1 MDNDKLELKILGI
14 SSGHTNASYT
24 LILEE
29 VEGNR
34 KLPVVIG
41 AFEAQAIAIQ
51 IEQIEPPRPMT
62 HDLFKAFADSFEVG
76 VEEVV
81 VHKLQEGVFYAN
93 IRCKDQNGETQD
105 LDARTS
111 DAIAVGVRFDCPIYT
126 YESIMEEAGIY
137 LSESGAEEFQQS
149 GTTPPEAAQ
158 PAAASAPSSER
169 EPMKD
174 EDLTEMSTTDLND
187 RLNQAIEAEDYIMAA
202 KIRDEIN
209 RRKGEED

>member
-1 MDNDKLELKILGI
+1 MDSEKIELKILGI

-29 VEGNR
+29 MEGNR

-51 IEQIEPPRPMT
+51 IEKIEPPRPMT
-62 HDLFKAFADSFEVG
+62 HDLFRTFSDSFKVT
-76 VEEVV
+76 VDEVV

-93 IRCKDQNGETQD
+93 IVCKDESGNTQE

-111 DAIAVGVRFDCPIYT
+111 DAIAIGVRFDCPIYT
-126 YESIMEEAGIY
+126 YENIMEEAGIY

-149 GTTPPEAAQ
+149 GTPPEATQQEPTAE
-158 PAAASAPSSER
+158 SE
-169 EPMKD
+169 EESVK
-174 EDLTEMSTTDLND
+174 EQDLSKLSMSELND
-187 RLNQAIEAEDYIMAA
+187 KLSKAIDNEDYILAA

-209 RRKGEED
+209 RRKGES

>member
-1 MDNDKLELKILGI
+1 
-14 SSGHTNASYT
+14 
-24 LILEE
+24 
-29 VEGNR
+29 
-34 KLPVVIG
+34 
-41 AFEAQAIAIQ
+41 
-51 IEQIEPPRPMT
+51 MT

>member
-187 RLNQAIEAEDYIMAA
+187 RLNQAIETEDYIMAA

>member
-62 HDLFKAFADSFEVG
+62 HDLFKAFADSFAISVDEVL
-76 VEEVV
+76 

-93 IRCKDQNGETQD
+93 IRCQDQNGETVE

-126 YESIMEEAGIY
+126 YQSIMEEAGIY
-137 LSESGAEEFQQS
+137 LSESGAEEFQQTGS
-149 GTTPPEAAQ
+149 TPPEATQ
-158 PAAASAPSSER
+158 PAAASAPSSEQQ
-169 EPMKD
+169 PMKE
-174 EDLTEMSTTDLND
+174 EDLSELSSSDLNS
-187 RLNQAIEAEDYIMAA
+187 RLEKAIEAEDYIMAA

-209 RRKGEED
+209 RRQGK

>member
-93 IRCKDQNGETQD
+93 IRCRDQNGETQD

-187 RLNQAIEAEDYIMAA
+187 RLDQAIEAEDYIMAA

>member
-1 MDNDKLELKILGI
+1 MDSEKLELKILGI

-29 VEGNR
+29 MEGNR

-51 IEQIEPPRPMT
+51 IEKIEPPRPMT
-62 HDLFKAFADSFEVG
+62 HDLFRTFSDAFKVHVD
-76 VEEVV
+76 EVV

-93 IRCKDQNGETQD
+93 IVCKDEDGNKQE

-111 DAIAVGVRFDCPIYT
+111 DAIAIGVRFDCPIYT
-126 YESIMEEAGIY
+126 YENIMEEAGIY

-149 GTTPPEAAQ
+149 GAPPEATQQEQTAE
-158 PAAASAPSSER
+158 SE
-169 EPMKD
+169 EKSVK
-174 EDLTEMSTTDLND
+174 EQDLSKLSMSELND
-187 RLNQAIEAEDYIMAA
+187 QLSKAIDNEDYILAA

-209 RRKGEED
+209 RRKGES

>member
-1 MDNDKLELKILGI
+1 MENDKLELKILGI

-62 HDLFKAFADSFEVG
+62 HDLFKTFADNFDVT
-76 VEEVV
+76 VDEVV

-93 IRCKDQNGETQD
+93 IQCRDQNGETQD

-158 PAAASAPSSER
+158 PAASSPSSEQ

-174 EDLTEMSTTDLND
+174 EDLSQMSSSDLND
-187 RLNQAIEAEDYIMAA
+187 RLSKAIEAEDYIMAA

-209 RRKGEED
+209 RRKGEGE

>member
-1 MDNDKLELKILGI
+1 MDNDRIELKILGI

-29 VEGNR
+29 HEGNR

-51 IEQIEPPRPMT
+51 IENIEPPRPMT
-62 HDLFKAFADSFEVG
+62 HDLFRAFSDAFSVSVD
-76 VEEVV
+76 EVV

-93 IRCKDQNGETQD
+93 IVCKDQEGNTQE

-111 DAIAVGVRFDCPIYT
+111 DAIAIGVRFNCPIYT
-126 YESIMEEAGIY
+126 YENIMEEAGIY

-149 GTTPPEAAQ
+149 GAPPEATQ
-158 PAAASAPSSER
+158 QDPTGSSE
-169 EPMKD
+169 EESVKEEDYD
-174 EDLTEMSTTDLND
+174 ELSLSELNEKLTK
-187 RLNQAIEAEDYIMAA
+187 AIDVEDYIKAA

-209 RRKGEED
+209 RRKGET

>member
-1 MDNDKLELKILGI
+1 MDNDKIELKILGI

-29 VEGNR
+29 MEGNR

-51 IEQIEPPRPMT
+51 IEKIEPPRPMT
-62 HDLFKAFADSFEVG
+62 HDLFRTFADSFNVS
-76 VEEVV
+76 VDEVV

-93 IRCKDQNGETQD
+93 IVCKDQDGNLQE

-111 DAIAVGVRFDCPIYT
+111 DAIAIGVRFDCPIYT
-126 YESIMEEAGIY
+126 YEHIMEEAGIY
-137 LSESGAEEFQQS
+137 LSESGTEEFQQS
-149 GTTPPEAAQ
+149 GTPPQAAQ
-158 PAAASAPSSER
+158 QSPASSGE
-169 EPMKD
+169 EEKVK
-174 EDLTEMSTTDLND
+174 EGDLAKMSMNDLND
-187 RLNQAIEAEDYIMAA
+187 KLSKAIDNEDYILAA

-209 RRKGEED
+209 RRKGET

>member
-1 MDNDKLELKILGI
+1 MDSEKIELKILGI

-29 VEGNR
+29 IEGNR

-51 IEQIEPPRPMT
+51 IEKIEPPRPMT
-62 HDLFKAFADSFEVG
+62 HDLFRTFADSFDVTVDEVL
-76 VEEVV
+76 

-93 IRCKDQNGETQD
+93 IVCKDQNGHTQEI
-105 LDARTS
+105 DARTS
-111 DAIAVGVRFDCPIYT
+111 DAIAIGVRFNCPIYT

-137 LSESGAEEFQQS
+137 LSESGAEEFQQT
-149 GTTPPEAAQ
+149 GTPPQATQ
-158 PAAASAPSSER
+158 HDPTPGSE
-169 EPMKD
+169 EESVK
-174 EDLTEMSTTDLND
+174 EQDLNKLSMNELHD
-187 RLNQAIEAEDYIMAA
+187 KLSKAIESEDYIMAA

-209 RRKGEED
+209 RRKGET